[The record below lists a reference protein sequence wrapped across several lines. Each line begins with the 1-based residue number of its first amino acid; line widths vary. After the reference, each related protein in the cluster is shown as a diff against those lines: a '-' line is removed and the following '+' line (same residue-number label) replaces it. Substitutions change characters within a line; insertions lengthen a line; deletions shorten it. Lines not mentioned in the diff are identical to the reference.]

1 MQKKT
6 TSLKSGAWKTGQL
19 QVNEKKKNRKLF
31 NNIHKNKFK
40 MD

>member
-19 QVNEKKKNRKLF
+19 QVNEKKNRKLF
-31 NNIHKNKFK
+31 NNVHKNKFK
-40 MD
+40 TD